1 MYQNALPW
9 YAKTSLAVV
18 ALLSLPNY
26 IGLLTKT
33 KVWCAIT
40 GRCEVGGANYADL
53 SVGAVFTTIILLVF
67 FYVVFGRKR
76 VLLVFLGV
84 AQLISVAL
92 TAFSF
97 VTKLVM
103 DSTPVST
110 IDVLLLSSVAF
121 VGSAFVVFGV
131 RLFRNQT
138 QTTTT
143 VPAGG

>member
-1 MYQNALPW
+1 MHQNALPW
-9 YAKTSLAVV
+9 FAKASLAVLAV
-18 ALLSLPNY
+18 LSLPNY

-40 GRCEVGGANYADL
+40 GRCKVGGANYADL
-53 SVGAVFTTIILLVF
+53 AIGAVFTTMLLLVC

-84 AQLISVAL
+84 AQLISAAL
-92 TAFSF
+92 MAFTF
-97 VTKLVM
+97 VTNLVM
-103 DSTPVST
+103 DSIPVSA
-110 IDVLLLSSVAF
+110 IDVLLLSSITF

-143 VPAGG
+143 VPTGG